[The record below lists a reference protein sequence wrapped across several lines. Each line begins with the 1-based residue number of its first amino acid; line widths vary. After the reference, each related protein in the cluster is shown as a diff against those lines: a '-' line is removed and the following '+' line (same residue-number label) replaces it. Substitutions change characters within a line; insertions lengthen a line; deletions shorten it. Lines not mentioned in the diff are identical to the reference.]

1 MVLKGT
7 LDIRNWIG
15 GYTEIKAH
23 ISAAPFVSELR
34 FELSNLSREEQDRSL
49 TTNERETI
57 PFSFSVFDPILL
69 CMRVTWEQ

>member
-1 MVLKGT
+1 M
-7 LDIRNWIG
+7 DIRIWIG
-15 GYTEIKAH
+15 GCTEIKAH
-23 ISAAPFVSELR
+23 ISVAPFVSELR
-34 FELSNLSREEQDRSL
+34 FEFSDLSREEQDRSL